1 MLNNLPPILYSF
13 IRINYVSFYQLR
25 LGLTEMFSDSADL
38 RGMFDPEDQLKVSD
52 VVHKAVIEIDEA
64 GSEATSATGKY

>member
-1 MLNNLPPILYSF
+1 
-13 IRINYVSFYQLR
+13 
-25 LGLTEMFSDSADL
+25 MFSDSADL